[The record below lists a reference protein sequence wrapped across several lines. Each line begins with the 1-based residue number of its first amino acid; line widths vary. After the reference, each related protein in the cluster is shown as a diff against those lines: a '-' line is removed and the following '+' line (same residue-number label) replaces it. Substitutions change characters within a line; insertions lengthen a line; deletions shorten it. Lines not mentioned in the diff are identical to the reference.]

1 VYLVAFTIKRLNMIQ
16 TLKQGNLPA
25 LTKRFFRFT
34 MEGYGEL
41 LKDKECHFLGQ
52 LFQTNLI
59 LQINT
64 WTFWKWQQV
73 I

>member
-1 VYLVAFTIKRLNMIQ
+1 MIQ

-64 WTFWKWQQV
+64 
-73 I
+73 